1 MWQERTDTLNA
12 RPVFGRLLR
21 LPSGMNDS
29 NYLKDCVRLD
39 YVHVWKIFKNMVL
52 RGARDDAET
61 TKVITFLPEQSFQ
74 LKLMSY
80 R

>member
-1 MWQERTDTLNA
+1 
-12 RPVFGRLLR
+12 
-21 LPSGMNDS
+21 MNDS

-39 YVHVWKIFKNMVL
+39 YVRVWKIFKNMVL